1 MFSVVIPTL
10 WHSDYIYT
18 TINRL
23 EHHPLVGE
31 IIIIDNSSE
40 VKELNGDKIKH
51 IYERNNT
58 YVNPAWNKGV
68 SISKYD
74 NICIANDDLAFNPN
88 VLDFVLP
95 HIKCGIIGQHI
106 SNYDK
111 WVTDFNP
118 AIEKMEGRDWGW
130 GCLFFI
136 HKSNWIDIPND
147 LLIACGDDYLL
158 KNVNGG
164 GWKVSGNPIEYE
176 QVSITSIKSQFFQI
190 QQNDIDTYNTKYK

>member
-1 MFSVVIPTL
+1 MFSVIIPTL

-40 VKELNGDKIKH
+40 GKEINGDKIKH
-51 IYERNNT
+51 VYEHTNT

-68 SISKYD
+68 RISKYD

-88 VLDFVLP
+88 LLDFVLP
-95 HIKCGIIGQHI
+95 HIHKGVIGQNI

-111 WVTDFNP
+111 WITEFNP
-118 AIEKMEGRDWGW
+118 AIEQMEGRDWGW
-130 GCLFFI
+130 GCLFFV
-136 HKSNWIDIPND
+136 HKSNWVDIPND

-158 KNVNGG
+158 KNVKGG
-164 GWKVSGNPIEYE
+164 GWKVSGNPIEYT
-176 QVSITSIKSQFFQI
+176 QVSITSIKSEFFGI
-190 QQNDIDTYNTKYK
+190 QKTDIDTYNKKYI